1 MHQYVNEHIF
11 KDTIRRL
18 RPDNFTWGGLSAL
31 FDYLEEYEDD
41 TGFKIEFDPIA
52 ICCEFSEYADF
63 KKIQEA
69 YDVKGLNED
78 EVKEWLADNGSP
90 VIEHDDGII
99 IRDF

>member
-1 MHQYVNEHIF
+1 MHQYVTEHIF
-11 KDTIRRL
+11 RDTIKRL
-18 RPDNFTWGGLSAL
+18 RPDNFTWGGLAAL
-31 FDYLEEYEDD
+31 FDHLDEYESY
-41 TGFKIEFDPIA
+41 EFDPIG
-52 ICCEFSEYADF
+52 ICCEYSEYKDLNE
-63 KKIQEA
+63 IQEA

>member
-31 FDYLEEYEDD
+31 FEYLEDLEDD
-41 TGFKIEFDPIA
+41 TGTRIQFDPIA
-52 ICCEFSEYADF
+52 LCCEFSEYADF
-63 KKIQEA
+63 IQLQEA
-69 YDVKGLNED
+69 YSNLDLENLED
-78 EVKEWLADNGSP
+78 FHDYTT

>member
-31 FDYLEEYEDD
+31 FDYLEEYEADS
-41 TGFKIEFDPIA
+41 GLKIEFDPIG

-63 KKIQEA
+63 KEIQEA
-69 YDVKGLNED
+69 YSNLELED
-78 EVKEWLADNGSP
+78 LEDLYDRTH
-90 VIEHDDGII
+90 VIEHDEGII
-99 IRDF
+99 ISDF